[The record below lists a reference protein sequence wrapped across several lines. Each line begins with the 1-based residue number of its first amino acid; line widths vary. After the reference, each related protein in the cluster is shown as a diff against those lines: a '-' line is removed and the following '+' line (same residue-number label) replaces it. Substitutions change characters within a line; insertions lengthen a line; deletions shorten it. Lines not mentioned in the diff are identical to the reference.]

1 MSKLKIKDITIN
13 LDNIRKPLN
22 GIDREKISIK
32 KLYPYCG
39 ANNIMDYVDEY
50 LFDEEILCIAEDG
63 GKWGK
68 NEKCSY
74 IMNEKCWINNHAH
87 VLKVNDNVDIR
98 YLKYW
103 FNYND
108 LNSIITG
115 AIVRKLTQKALNNIE
130 INLPTKE
137 EQIKIAD
144 KVDKIEN
151 LIQLKRTQ
159 IENLNE
165 LVKSQFV
172 ELFGDINLNDKVWNK
187 DVLKNHL
194 KVIGGYAFKSSEF
207 QNTGIPVLRIGNI
220 NAGYFRPKD
229 LMFYNED
236 EKLKNYIIYPNDVVM
251 SLTGT
256 VGKDDYGNVCIM
268 GDDFEKYYLNQRNAK
283 LELKET
289 LNKMYISYALR
300 VPEIKKRL
308 TGISRGVRQANI
320 SNKDIENLEIPIPP
334 IEFQNQFAEFVKL
347 IDKQKFVIVEII
359 MFYDIIL
366 RSILNNIMG

>member
-172 ELFGDINLNDKVWNK
+172 EHNV
-187 DVLKNHL
+187 
-194 KVIGGYAFKSSEF
+194 
-207 QNTGIPVLRIGNI
+207 
-220 NAGYFRPKD
+220 
-229 LMFYNED
+229 YN
-236 EKLKNYIIYPNDVVM
+236 
-251 SLTGT
+251 
-256 VGKDDYGNVCIM
+256 
-268 GDDFEKYYLNQRNAK
+268 Q
-283 LELKET
+283 LEV
-289 LNKMYISYALR
+289 A
-300 VPEIKKRL
+300 
-308 TGISRGVRQANI
+308 
-320 SNKDIENLEIPIPP
+320 
-334 IEFQNQFAEFVKL
+334 
-347 IDKQKFVIVEII
+347 
-359 MFYDIIL
+359 
-366 RSILNNIMG
+366 